1 MMRANRKMNIIFY
14 CFFVCFLV
22 SFLSI
27 KTYAKEQWITE
38 EKEIC
43 VLKGATRM
51 LEMET
56 TSVDDKKISVKKVA
70 SVKIKDFYVKIKGLK
85 KGKTTVTFSIPEI
98 NKKYIIHVTVLSKS
112 KVRKKSQ
119 KALEEYLDKK
129 TDGTKYVYV
138 DLNRDGLKELF
149 LKKKIAYYNYETQKV
164 ETVRHNFSSVYT
176 CKKNTMLFC
185 ELKKKRK
192 TKEFT
197 YLSEF
202 YTPDLYQVFAL
213 EGTGT
218 GFRKY
223 TTRGKKV
230 YGVSENYAYYDYGYD
245 QDDYEYEA
253 FTKQQMKN
261 KIAKKM
267 PKNKKLIWKKK

>member
-1 MMRANRKMNIIFY
+1 MTRANRNIDIIFW
-14 CFFVCFLV
+14 CVLVCFL
-22 SFLSI
+22 LSCLSV
-27 KTYAKEQWITE
+27 KVYAKEQWITE

-51 LEMET
+51 VEMET
-56 TSVDDKKISVKKVA
+56 TSVDDKKVSVKKVA

-85 KGKTTVTFSIPEI
+85 KGKTTVTFSVPEI
-98 NKKYIIHVTVLSKS
+98 NKKYIIHVTVLSKF
-112 KVRKKSQ
+112 KVGKKSQ
-119 KALEEYLDKK
+119 RALEEYLDKK
-129 TDGTKYVYV
+129 SDGTQYIYV
-138 DLNRDGLKELF
+138 DLNRDGLKELL

-164 ETVRHNFSSVYT
+164 ETVQHNFSSVYT
-176 CKKNTMLFC
+176 CEKNTMLFC

-202 YTPDLYQVFAL
+202 YRPNLYHVFAL
-213 EGTGT
+213 DGTGT

-223 TTRGKKV
+223 TTRGKRV
-230 YGVSENYAYYDYGYD
+230 YGVSANYAYYDYGYD

-267 PKNKKLIWKKK
+267 PKNKKLTWKKK